1 MCPWC
6 ADIAEDE
13 DAGQAAKKAR
23 GPLEQA
29 DPMEADAGETANAA
43 GTALGPAAAA
53 PGAHD
58 SPASAKAASATA
70 DGVTAMPR
78 ALLLLFLDT
87 VRVARFAG
95 SFDSQLLQ
103 CCRCWQ

>member
-1 MCPWC
+1 MTGSKIVHQHHCSASSVNKHSVNVAKRDCALRC

-29 DPMEADAGETANAA
+29 DPMEADAEETANAA

-53 PGAHD
+53 HD
-58 SPASAKAASATA
+58 SPSSAKAASAAA
-70 DGVTAMPR
+70 DGVSGPC
-78 ALLLLFLDT
+78 ALLLLFM
-87 VRVARFAG
+87 
-95 SFDSQLLQ
+95 
-103 CCRCWQ
+103 